1 MLIVCSILY
10 RGIPIISPN
19 TINPIKVSMINP
31 PFMPLYHMGGSF
43 PILFSVCKGVAL
55 GTVLKVAKMA
65 LFYVQKGLKI
75 NTNIFANTID
85 LYE

>member
-1 MLIVCSILY
+1 MS
-10 RGIPIISPN
+10 
-19 TINPIKVSMINP
+19 
-31 PFMPLYHMGGSF
+31 LYHMGGSF
-43 PILFSVCKGVAL
+43 PMLFSVCKGVAL

>member
-1 MLIVCSILY
+1 M
-10 RGIPIISPN
+10 
-19 TINPIKVSMINP
+19 
-31 PFMPLYHMGGSF
+31 
-43 PILFSVCKGVAL
+43 LFSVCKGVAL